1 MTGPTFHFDF
11 SLTTENPEVAQ
22 AHAKAVATFMAAF
35 SGQGSAA
42 QNHARA
48 TARAPRAVADAP
60 EGSTDKDLRKWLTEA
75 DAAAGTETQIDGKPM
90 PVKGRL
96 PKVWRDM
103 IIAARAEAE
112 AEETN
117 PEDMLDAE
125 VVEMEETPAPA
136 TKGPRKWTRTGK
148 TGAPKA

>member
-42 QNHARA
+42 QNHARS

-60 EGSTDKDLRKWLTEA
+60 DGFTDKDLRTWLRDA

-90 PVKGRL
+90 PTKGRL
-96 PKVWRDM
+96 PNAWREM

-112 AEETN
+112 QETAD
-117 PEDMLDAE
+117 PEAMLDAE
-125 VVEMEETPAPA
+125 VVEVEETPAPA
-136 TKGPRKWTRTGK
+136 EK
-148 TGAPKA
+148 APKQRRQWARPGKA

>member
-60 EGSTDKDLRKWLTEA
+60 EGSTDKDLRAWLIKA
-75 DAAAGTETQIDGKPM
+75 DAEAGTETQIDGKPM
-90 PVKGRL
+90 PTKGRL
-96 PKVWRDM
+96 PKVWRDV

-112 AEETN
+112 AETTD
-117 PEDMLDAE
+117 PEEMLEAE
-125 VVEMEETPAPA
+125 VVEMEETPEPA
-136 TKGPRKWTRTGK
+136 TDTPKRKQWGRQ
-148 TGAPKA
+148 KA